1 MEEKKSQISLND
13 AMDHYEGVSHVKC
26 LWSSKIIRID
36 GLVWSVPESN
46 EVWLKEGGHLKV
58 LLVKGN
64 TYAEIIGGKKKSR
77 DLLSEVKE
85 YFPLNAKVHC
95 IATDVSFFVTD
106 KSNFYLLDD
115 HTVHYALGGQSYKFP
130 KRTSA
135 VVYECSKFA
144 HFYNVFPEGE
154 CIGKEI
160 NMLKEAKEAR
170 KNEDQGRR
178 LVYMHE
184 EDLSPNHMHPNDLIR
199 FDLPKAAQL
208 MADPEGR
215 RQRPDPKSQ
224 PHMKQFD
231 IGEAIK
237 NQTKTPVIRTD
248 MELNENDIQDFLT
261 EILDRYPDPKQQNA
275 FWLLIRDRLI
285 GIRTTEMQELN
296 ENVNKEMER
305 IQLLK
310 DSLEDLT

>member
-95 IATDVSFFVTD
+95 IATDVPFFITD

-130 KRTSA
+130 KRTQA
-135 VVYECSKFA
+135 VVYECSQFA
-144 HFYNVFPEGE
+144 SFYNVFPEGSE
-154 CIGKEI
+154 RETSVLRTNDSKELFKWNPTNAYFNK
-160 NMLKEAKEAR
+160 NME
-170 KNEDQGRR
+170 
-178 LVYMHE
+178 
-184 EDLSPNHMHPNDLIR
+184 
-199 FDLPKAAQL
+199 FD
-208 MADPEGR
+208 
-215 RQRPDPKSQ
+215 
-224 PHMKQFD
+224 
-231 IGEAIK
+231 
-237 NQTKTPVIRTD
+237 
-248 MELNENDIQDFLT
+248 ENDIQAALNS
-261 EILDRYPDPKQQNA
+261 ILEFPTLEQQNQ
-275 FWLLIRDRLI
+275 FWLVIRERI
-285 GIRTTEMQELN
+285 INGRNTEMQELN
-296 ENVNKEMER
+296 ENVNKERER